1 MAMARFPLKS
11 SVIWSLAQYTP
22 HYKSILIAGRGG
34 QYDLGGSVGY
44 FTTSVC
50 TVVFHGTP
58 NGIGLDYDYT
68 LYGISCS
75 N

>member
-22 HYKSILIAGRGG
+22 HYESILIAGRGG

-44 FTTSVC
+44 FTTFCLHSRVSWN
-50 TVVFHGTP
+50 TEWDW
-58 NGIGLDYDYT
+58 IGL
-68 LYGISCS
+68 
-75 N
+75 